1 VPFVYAAECFPLSH
15 REIGVAF
22 CVVWNNTIGSI
33 LGLTFP
39 SLLRGIT
46 PTGAFGFYAG
56 LNMLAFVV
64 IFFALPETKYV
75 YACGDIDIVLTC
87 FADNVLLRNWTTSLA
102 YLRVDMRPTMSALGC
117 RGGSSVTSSSR
128 RTRSSSH
135 CIIWR
140 VSRAAQ
146 GRKLWLDIRRC
157 KTRDLRST

>member
-1 VPFVYAAECFPLSH
+1 MAWCLLVAGGCFLMPEESSARVPLIALFVYLFTAFYSPGIGPVPFVYAAECFPLSH

-64 IFFALPETKYV
+64 IFFALPETKYER
-75 YACGDIDIVLTC
+75 LTLWNRTC
-87 FADNVLLRNWTTSLA
+87 AD
-102 YLRVDMRPTMSALGC
+102 
-117 RGGSSVTSSSR
+117 
-128 RTRSSSH
+128 RT
-135 CIIWR
+135 
-140 VSRAAQ
+140 
-146 GRKLWLDIRRC
+146 
-157 KTRDLRST
+157 